1 VKALS
6 LFALL
11 ALAACGGGGGGGGGG
26 SLPSTSAFS
35 TASEAPAQQSAQPE
49 QPAQIPDKK
58 AAATGCTVAYWG
70 DSISALTES
79 KLGKGLAVTAHAVI
93 GGTAQ
98 AALPTF
104 LQDPMVER
112 FVVIEYGMND
122 SNGAGASAFETSTRS
137 MLDRTKAMGRTP
149 VLTGISKAT
158 AGEVAV
164 RANLNLLLSKLAN
177 DYGALWADWPS
188 TSGALMA
195 DGIHPADDYQQLL
208 ADRLTQAIVDVAP
221 ECGRD

>member
-1 VKALS
+1 MKARTVIAAA
-6 LFALL
+6 ALL
-11 ALAACGGGGGGGGGG
+11 ALAACGGGGGG
-26 SLPSTSAFS
+26 SMPPASAFS

-112 FVVIEYGMND
+112 FVVIQYGMND
-122 SNGAGASAFETSTRS
+122 SNGAGASAFETSIRS
-137 MLDRTKAMGRTP
+137 MLDRAKAVGRTP

-158 AGEVAV
+158 AGEVGV
-164 RANLNLLLSKLAN
+164 RANLNLLLSQLAN
-177 DYGALWADWPS
+177 DYGALWANWPS

-195 DGIHPADDYQQLL
+195 DGVHPADDYQQLL
-208 ADRLTQAIVDVAP
+208 ADKLTRVIVDAAP
-221 ECGRD
+221 ECGHE